1 MKNKSLI
8 ALLVGFSIPTIVMP
22 IMSSLVELAEGQ
34 IEIAKGG
41 QVRRITEINI
51 ENTKLQNEL
60 EEISSPIA
68 TSAIGYEVPSTEYIY
83 GDECHDDN
91 CNCNEKTITDRCPIG
106 FN

>member
-51 ENTKLQNEL
+51 ENT
-60 EEISSPIA
+60 
-68 TSAIGYEVPSTEYIY
+68 
-83 GDECHDDN
+83 C
-91 CNCNEKTITDRCPIG
+91 RCMFIL
-106 FN
+106 FARLFFYY